1 MPMTRRIMVLDA
13 LRAIALI
20 GMVVFHFV
28 FDLELF
34 GLVPQGTAG
43 SWGWSN
49 FAKLVAGSFI
59 CLAGVSLV
67 VAHAETVRWTA
78 FAKRFV
84 KLVLAA
90 LAVSVATYA
99 MMPGQFVYF
108 GILHAL
114 ATFSLI
120 GLVFLRLPL
129 WMLAIGLLGVLT
141 APGLFRSDLF
151 NAPALWWLGLS
162 TQPAPSMDFEPFFP
176 WFAAFLLGMIV
187 ARWIEARGGFTRAKR
202 YTPGDQNMLW
212 RALLW
217 AGRNTLV
224 LYLVHQ
230 PILFTLIWAATF
242 LI

>member
-1 MPMTRRIMVLDA
+1 MAGRIVVLDA
-13 LRAIALI
+13 LRALALI
-20 GMVVFHFV
+20 GMVVFHV
-28 FDLELF
+28 MFDLELF
-34 GLVPQGTAG
+34 GFIAEGTAA

-67 VAHAETVRWTA
+67 IAHAEGLRWAA
-78 FAKRFV
+78 FGRRLA

-108 GILHAL
+108 GILHAI
-114 ATFSLI
+114 ATFSVI
-120 GLVFLRLPL
+120 GLVFLRLPK
-129 WMLAIGLLGVLT
+129 WVLAIAIAGVFV
-141 APGLFRSDLF
+141 APDLFRSDLF
-151 NAPALWWLGLS
+151 NAPGLWWLGLS
-162 TQPAPSMDFEPFFP
+162 TQTAPSMDFEPFFP
-176 WFAAFLLGMIV
+176 WFAPFLLGMLV
-187 ARWIEARGGFTRAKR
+187 AQWIRARGGFERVKR
-202 YTPGDQNMLW
+202 YKPGESGTFA

-230 PILFTLIWAATF
+230 PILFALFWAAT
-242 LI
+242 LVI